1 MIRTLKVAG
10 LLSAGGLV
18 LLLATSGAHAQPPG
32 ITDKEPLVQAT
43 SLAGVPYRVVQIADL
58 NLQHPAGMIT
68 LRARI
73 KAAVNSVCDAAYVWK
88 TRGVQ
93 QVRLARAVST
103 CREAASQDAFA
114 QVSAR
119 TGSVTVAAR

>member
-1 MIRTLKVAG
+1 MIRTPKGTG
-10 LLSAGGLV
+10 LLSAGGMV
-18 LLLATSGAHAQPPG
+18 LLLAVSGAHAQPPG

-73 KAAVNSVCDAAYVWK
+73 NAAVNSVCGTAYIWDR
-88 TRGVQ
+88 RGVQ
-93 QVRLARAVST
+93 QFRAVRAVRA
-103 CREAASQDAFA
+103 CRETATQDAFA
-114 QVSAR
+114 QVSAQ

>member
-1 MIRTLKVAG
+1 MIRTLNIAG
-10 LLSAGGLV
+10 LLSAAGLV
-18 LLLATSGAHAQPPG
+18 LLLSAFGAHAQPPG

-58 NLQHPAGMIT
+58 NLQHPAGMMA

-73 KAAVNSVCDAAYVWK
+73 NAAANNVCDAAYIWAR
-88 TRGVQ
+88 RGVQ
-93 QVRLARAVST
+93 QLRVARAVRA
-103 CREAASQDAFA
+103 CRETATQDAFA
-114 QVSAR
+114 QVSAA

>member
-1 MIRTLKVAG
+1 MISTLKGAG
-10 LLSAGGLV
+10 LLSVLSAGGMM
-18 LLLATSGAHAQPPG
+18 LLLAVSGASAQPPG

-43 SLAGVPYRVVQIADL
+43 SLAGAPYRVVQIADL
-58 NLQHPAGMIT
+58 NLQHPAGMVT

-73 KAAVNSVCDAAYVWK
+73 KAAVNSVCGDAYVWDLK
-88 TRGVQ
+88 GTQ
-93 QVRLARAVST
+93 QVRA
-103 CREAASQDAFA
+103 CRETAFQDGLA